1 MADTFIKRQIVE
13 ERTTVRERERVGKK
27 KEKKRGEK
35 EKEMDRDTVREAYG
49 QTDGIIIGR
58 KKNYKDVSREREGR
72 RERQGERERK

>member
-1 MADTFIKRQIVE
+1 MADTFKKRQIVE

-58 KKNYKDVSREREGR
+58 KKFIKMYREREREG
-72 RERQGERERK
+72 ERDRERERK

>member
-1 MADTFIKRQIVE
+1 M
-13 ERTTVRERERVGKK
+13 GKK

-58 KKNYKDVSREREGR
+58 KKFIKMYREREREGR